1 MDLNTSTIA
10 PNVPMLSRN
19 EGARLAVSKSELLM
33 SPQMKESGYIKS
45 KTNLIGKTNRPN
57 NKKTVQLSSQQS
69 AIASSLELEDEG
81 PDMLVL
87 PVRNLQTLNLKEF
100 DKKPAKDAVSRY
112 SAITSKQQ
120 DEYNSFLVP
129 PVGVPSPKK
138 EQNHPYNK
146 RDQ

>member
-1 MDLNTSTIA
+1 
-10 PNVPMLSRN
+10 ML
-19 EGARLAVSKSELLM
+19 
-33 SPQMKESGYIKS
+33 IK
-45 KTNLIGKTNRPN
+45 
-57 NKKTVQLSSQQS
+57 
-69 AIASSLELEDEG
+69 
-81 PDMLVL
+81 

-138 EQNHPYNK
+138 E
-146 RDQ
+146 

>member
-19 EGARLAVSKSELLM
+19 EGARIAVSKSELLL
-33 SPQMKESGYIKS
+33 SPQMKEQGYIKS
-45 KTNLIGKTNRPN
+45 KTNLIGKMIRPN

-69 AIASSLELEDEG
+69 PIASSLEDEG
-81 PDMLVL
+81 PDMLIK
-87 PVRNLQTLNLKEF
+87 PVRNLQTLDLKEF

-112 SAITSKQQ
+112 SAINSKQQ
-120 DEYNSFLVP
+120 DEHNSFLVP

-146 RDQ
+146 RD